1 MANSIMA
8 NKFKNKIISESTSE
22 WQKRDS
28 VGRTLTDHRYY
39 HDVDVANRT
48 KQVIH
53 TWQNTLWPI
62 NGKHKDKKLKQLP
75 LQYLGWVIDNF
86 QQNSRGYKLAEQ
98 ELESRYHNMA

>member
-1 MANSIMA
+1 MAT

-28 VGRTLTDHRYY
+28 VGRTLFDQRYY
-39 HDVDVANRT
+39 SNVDVAKRT
-48 KQVIH
+48 KQVID

-62 NGKHKDKKLKQLP
+62 NGKHKDKKLKHLP
-75 LQYLGWVIDNF
+75 LPYLGWVIDNF
-86 QQNSRGYKLAEQ
+86 QENSKGYKLAKQ